1 MAMTERHAS
10 SPAAARASASIA
22 LLGATGSIGKSTLE
36 VIALHP
42 EYKVFALT
50 ANSNVELMVAQC
62 LRFAP
67 RFAVMVDEEAA
78 ERVARVLR
86 EHGSSTQVLAGQEA
100 LVSVASHPDVDTVM
114 AAIVGAAGLPSALA
128 AVQHSK
134 KVLLANKEA
143 LVMAGDLFMASLAA
157 SDAILLPIDSE
168 HNAVFQCLPQEA
180 RRAGSVLAEQGV
192 RRIVLT
198 ASGGPFRDWPAESLH
213 AVTPEQACKH
223 PNWSMGRKISVDSA
237 TMMNKGLEVIEACFL
252 FGVGP
257 GLVDV
262 LIHPQSIVHSMVEY
276 ADGSVLAQMGSP
288 DMRIPIAHCLAW
300 PQRIVSG
307 APYLDLTRQGNL
319 QFFEPDLQKF
329 PCLRL
334 GMDAARAGGTAP
346 TILNAANEVAVES
359 FLRGESRFTD
369 IPAII
374 AGALEQM
381 TCRKA
386 ESVDMIRQVDEQA
399 RVLARRLIGS
409 V

>member
-1 MAMTERHAS
+1 MSHEVHQAPRVGVTR
-10 SPAAARASASIA
+10 SIT

-42 EYKVFALT
+42 QYAVFALT
-50 ANSNVELMVAQC
+50 ANSNVALLLEQC

-67 RFAVMVDEEAA
+67 RYAVMVDEPAA
-78 ERVARVLR
+78 EELARALAA
-86 EHGSSTQVLAGQEA
+86 HGSATRVLAGPQG
-100 LVSVASHPDVDTVM
+100 LVEVASHPEVDTVM

-143 LVMAGDLFMASLAA
+143 LVMAGDLFMEALAQSQA
-157 SDAILLPIDSE
+157 VLLPIDSE
-168 HNAVFQCLPQEA
+168 HNAVFQCLPQNSRSCTDA
-180 RRAGSVLAEQGV
+180 LPAQGV

-198 ASGGPFRDWPAESLH
+198 ASGGPFREWPLEHLH

-237 TMMNKGLEVIEACFL
+237 SMMNKGLEVIEACFL

-257 GLVDV
+257 QLVDV

-300 PQRIVSG
+300 PQRIASG
-307 APYLDLTRQGNL
+307 AAFLDLTRQSAL
-319 QFFEPDLQKF
+319 QFFTPDLERF

-334 GMDAARAGGTAP
+334 GMEAARAGGTAP
-346 TILNAANEVAVES
+346 TILNAANEVAVDA
-359 FLRGESRFTD
+359 FLKGESAFTA

-374 AGALEQM
+374 EQTLAQM

-399 RVLARRLIGS
+399 RAFARRLIHRR
-409 V
+409 

>member
-1 MAMTERHAS
+1 MAMIELQAS
-10 SPAAARASASIA
+10 GASAARSSVNIA

-42 EYKVFALT
+42 EYTVFALT
-50 ANSNVELMVAQC
+50 AHSNVDLMVAQC

-67 RFAVMVDEEAA
+67 RFAVMVEEEAA
-78 ERVARVLR
+78 ERVAQALR
-86 EHGSSTQVLAGQEA
+86 AHESATQVLAGAEA
-100 LVSVASHPDVDTVM
+100 LESIASHPDVDTVM

-128 AVQHSK
+128 AVKHSK

-143 LVMAGDLFMASLAA
+143 LVMAGDLFMDALAA

-168 HNAVFQCLPQEA
+168 HNAVFQCLPHDVHRTGGA
-180 RRAGSVLAEQGV
+180 LGDRGV

-198 ASGGPFRDWPAESLH
+198 ASGGPFREWPTQALH
-213 AVTPEQACKH
+213 EVTPEQACKH
-223 PNWSMGRKISVDSA
+223 PNWNMGRKISVDSA
-237 TMMNKGLEVIEACFL
+237 TMMNKGLEVIEACYL
-252 FGVGP
+252 FGLGP
-257 GLVDV
+257 QLVDV

-276 ADGSVLAQMGSP
+276 TDGSVLAQMGSP

-300 PQRIVSG
+300 PARIASG
-307 APYLDLTRQGNL
+307 APWLDLTRQGNL
-319 QFFEPDLQKF
+319 QFFEPDLERF

-334 GMDAARAGGTAP
+334 GMEAARAGGTAP

-386 ESVDMIRQVDEQA
+386 DSVDMIRQVDEQA
-399 RVLARRLIGS
+399 RALARRLTGR
-409 V
+409 

>member
-1 MAMTERHAS
+1 MAMTDR
-10 SPAAARASASIA
+10 PATQQSASRRSVNIA

-36 VIALHP
+36 VIALHSD
-42 EYKVFALT
+42 YRVFALT
-50 ANSNVELMVAQC
+50 ANQNVELMLAQC
-62 LRFAP
+62 LRFSP
-67 RFAVMVDEEAA
+67 RFAVMVDEHAA
-78 ERVARVLR
+78 EQLAHMLR
-86 EHGSSTQVLAGQEA
+86 LRHSETEVLAGPEA
-100 LVSVASHPDVDTVM
+100 LVTVASHPDVDTVM

-128 AVQHSK
+128 AVEHSK

-143 LVMAGDLFMASLAA
+143 LVMAGDLFMGALAA
-157 SDAILLPIDSE
+157 SNAVLLPIDSE
-168 HNAVFQCLPQEA
+168 HNAVFQCLPPDTRGNGGDLHQ
-180 RRAGSVLAEQGV
+180 QGV

-198 ASGGPFRDWPAESLH
+198 ASGGPFREWAAEALH
-213 AVTPEQACKH
+213 SVTPEQACKH

-237 TMMNKGLEVIEACFL
+237 SMMNKGLEVIEACFL

-257 GLVDV
+257 QFVDV

-288 DMRIPIAHCLAW
+288 DMRIPIAHSLAW
-300 PQRIVSG
+300 PERILSG

-319 QFFEPDLQKF
+319 QFFEPDLERF

-334 GMDAARAGGTAP
+334 GMEAARAGGTAP

-359 FLRGESRFTD
+359 FLNGRSRFTD

-374 AGALEQM
+374 AGTLEQM

-386 ESVDMIRQVDEQA
+386 DSVDMIRQVDEQA
-399 RVLARRLIGS
+399 RALARRLIGTQ
-409 V
+409 

>member
-1 MAMTERHAS
+1 MSDPVHHAGRVGVS
-10 SPAAARASASIA
+10 RSIT

-42 EYKVFALT
+42 QYSVFALT
-50 ANSNVELMVAQC
+50 ANSNVALLLEQC
-62 LRFAP
+62 LRFSP
-67 RFAVMVDEEAA
+67 RYAVMVEEPAA
-78 ERVARVLR
+78 EQLARALAR
-86 EHGSSTQVLAGQEA
+86 HCSATRVLAGAQGLLE
-100 LVSVASHPDVDTVM
+100 VASHPEVDTVM

-143 LVMAGDLFMASLAA
+143 LVMAGDLFMDALAQ
-157 SDAILLPIDSE
+157 SDAVLLPIDSE
-168 HNAVFQCLPQEA
+168 HNAVFQCLPQNSGA
-180 RRAGSVLAEQGV
+180 TADALPAQGV

-198 ASGGPFRDWPAESLH
+198 ASGGPFREWPLEDLH
-213 AVTPEQACKH
+213 AVTPEQACRH

-237 TMMNKGLEVIEACFL
+237 SMMNKGLEVIEACFL

-257 GLVDV
+257 EMVDV

-288 DMRIPIAHCLAW
+288 DMWIPIAHCLAW
-300 PQRIVSG
+300 PQRIASG
-307 APYLDLTRQGNL
+307 AAYLDLTRQSAL
-319 QFFEPDLQKF
+319 HFFNPDLGRF

-334 GMDAARAGGTAP
+334 GIEAARAGGTAP
-346 TILNAANEVAVES
+346 TVLNAANEVAVEAFLKGGSS
-359 FLRGESRFTD
+359 FTA

-374 AGALEQM
+374 EQTLAQM

-399 RVLARRLIGS
+399 RILARRLIQRH
-409 V
+409 